1 MKNIYIGIVL
11 LISIIAAKGCITP
24 FEPEE
29 IKAIDNMIVIEGN
42 ILQNDITRVMISRSL
57 TLNAENV
64 IDYISKAT
72 VWVENQNGVRYMGYE
87 TKQGKKI
94 EYQINTNGINPALK
108 YKLCVIIGSKRY
120 ESDLIP
126 VLSSPPI
133 DSIGFNVDTVK
144 RSVTFYVNTKDPS
157 NNTKYYK
164 WNFTEDWEFKSQY
177 MSFVRYDRNADKVF
191 EIDQD
196 DNRYYC
202 WGKGVSSSILIAT
215 TSNLSQDNVYQKPLV
230 SMGSSD
236 LRVNFLYSMELIQMA
251 ITRDAY
257 IYWENI
263 RKNSDDIGGIFA
275 PQPSEIGGNIRCVTT
290 PSERVLGYISASKVS
305 KKRIFASAD
314 DIKIYENPTS
324 CDPVVVNAENPIP
337 LKELWD
343 TGYDIAYYSDMDNE
357 SMWAIKKCVDCRI
370 MGTKVKPWFWPNDHK

>member
-11 LISIIAAKGCITP
+11 VLSLIVVKGCVTP

-57 TLNAENV
+57 ALNAENV
-64 IDYISKAT
+64 IDYVSKAI
-72 VWVENQNGVRYMGYE
+72 VWVENQNGVKYMGYE
-87 TKQGKKI
+87 TKQGKVI
-94 EYQINTNGINPALK
+94 EYQINTIGINPSLQ
-108 YKLCVIIGSKRY
+108 YKLCVNIGSKRY

-126 VLSSPPI
+126 ILEAPPI
-133 DSIGFNVDTVK
+133 DSIGYNVDTVK
-144 RSVTFYVNTKDPS
+144 NSVTFYVNTHDQTNK
-157 NNTKYYK
+157 TKYYK
-164 WNFTEDWEFKSQY
+164 WSFTEDWEFKSQY
-177 MSFVRYDRNADKVF
+177 MSYVRYDRETNKVLD
-191 EIDQD
+191 IDLA

-215 TSNLSQDNVYQKPLV
+215 TSNLSQDNVYQKSLV

-236 LRVNFLYSMELIQMA
+236 LRVNFLYSMELTQMA

-275 PQPSEIGGNIRCVTT
+275 PQPSEIGGNIRCITK
-290 PSERVLGYISASKVS
+290 PAERVLGYISASKVT
-305 KKRIFASAD
+305 KKRIFANAS
-314 DIKIYENPTS
+314 DIKVYKDPKY
-324 CDPVVVNAENPIP
+324 CDPVIVNAQNPIP
-337 LKELWD
+337 LHELWD
-343 TGYDIAYYSDMDNE
+343 TGYDIAYYSEMDNE
-357 SMWAIKKCVDCRI
+357 SLWAAKKCVDCRLL
-370 MGTKVKPWFWPNDHK
+370 GSKVKPWFWPNDHK

>member
-1 MKNIYIGIVL
+1 
-11 LISIIAAKGCITP
+11 
-24 FEPEE
+24 
-29 IKAIDNMIVIEGN
+29 
-42 ILQNDITRVMISRSL
+42 
-57 TLNAENV
+57 
-64 IDYISKAT
+64 
-72 VWVENQNGVRYMGYE
+72 MGYE

-94 EYQINTNGINPALK
+94 EYQVNTNGINPALK